1 MTTKKTHFKA
11 SLVKYRQT
19 DMKEPVWFWVN
30 TTTGTTLS
38 PHFESQPEAEK
49 WFDDVISIHA
59 ETYDLL
65 DRVMYGKFFK
75 LKAKVDIGDLIS
87 STKVNDCPF
96 DVHLEDDIL
105 VIEVLG
111 KDDMDAR
118 ERVEKYFEILEWL
131 E

>member
-19 DMKEPVWFWVN
+19 DMKEPIWFWVN

-38 PHFESQPEAEK
+38 PHFETQPEAEK

-65 DRVMYGKFFK
+65 DRVMYGKVFK
-75 LKAKVDIGDLIS
+75 LRAKVDIGDLIS

-105 VIEVLG
+105 VIELMG
-111 KDDMDAR
+111 KTELDAR
-118 ERVEKYFEILEWL
+118 DRVQKYFEVLEWL

>member
-11 SLVKYRQT
+11 SLVKYRQA
-19 DMKEPVWFWVN
+19 DMKDPVWFWIN

-38 PHFESQPEAEK
+38 PHFETQPQAEK
-49 WFDDVISIHA
+49 WFDDVVTIHA

-65 DRVMYGKFFK
+65 DRVMYGQFHT
-75 LKAKVDIGDLIS
+75 LKGKVDIGDLVS
-87 STKVNDCPF
+87 STKVNNCPF
-96 DVHLEDDIL
+96 DIHLEDDIL

-111 KDDMDAR
+111 TTIQQAR
-118 ERVEKYFEILEWL
+118 ERVEEYFEILEWL

>member
-19 DMKEPVWFWVN
+19 DMKEPIWFWVN

-38 PHFESQPEAEK
+38 PHFETQPQAEK
-49 WFDDVISIHA
+49 WFDDVVSIHA

-65 DRVMYGKFFK
+65 DRVMYGQFYK
-75 LKAKVDIGDLIS
+75 LRGKVDIGDLVS

-96 DVHLEDDIL
+96 DIHLEDDIL
-105 VIEVLG
+105 VLEVLG
-111 KDDMDAR
+111 TTILDAR
-118 ERVEKYFEILEWL
+118 ERVEKYFEILEWI